1 MDVVKAYGS
10 IHIPLQP
17 EIHKK
22 KVRMFSPM
30 DGNTCLEFF
39 GIFKEG
45 GGIHID

>member
-10 IHIPLQP
+10 IHIPIQP
-17 EIHKK
+17 GIHKK